1 MIEKSE
7 SNKFI
12 MKKLHFNILF
22 VKVIIFLLFLQL
34 NCKLVKICIIVKHK
48 NSYMDFKS
56 KLEKMKKRSIPLDL
70 SFFKTEYEDTHIK
83 YYRLALLYIGICF
96 PLTAFI
102 YKFLSIHFID
112 PFWLRVIISFLFLSV
127 CITSFKIKF
136 IYHNIVA
143 LFNFCL
149 FTIFLWSLYIASI
162 NDFSLVTSI
171 TFIIVVSIN
180 CAAIKKTR
188 YILFYIVFSTIIMVL
203 FFIRFKID
211 FELGFTILLL
221 TMTIQFVV
229 YLIIKSKN
237 EAELLLIDSEMKMRY
252 LIDALGEGIGIINEK
267 NIILYANPSAHQIF
281 EIQANQLFQSPI
293 SSFLIEESIKSFIQR
308 PKLDKNFNSQTFEL
322 LIQTKNNECK
332 TLLVTESLYNME
344 YHDFYGT
351 IMVFRDISD
360 RKIKEI
366 ELKEAKKKAE
376 ESERLKS
383 SFLANM
389 SHEIRTPMNGIIGFT
404 DLMSQTELTYEE
416 QKHYS
421 SIIHQCCHKLLNVIN
436 DIIDVSKIEA
446 GMVEVRK
453 DAMDVNDQLQLIYQF
468 FKPEVEAKG
477 MELIIK
483 YGLKDHESSIITDAD
498 KFYSI
503 LTNLVKNS
511 IKYSHQGYIEFG
523 YHVINENSNIKELQ
537 FYVTDTGIGIPI
549 DRQESIFERFIQVDL
564 DNRRSYQG
572 SGLGLS
578 IAKSYVEMLGGTIGV
593 ESVEGIGST
602 FYFTIPYHTVQN

>member
-1 MIEKSE
+1 
-7 SNKFI
+7 
-12 MKKLHFNILF
+12 
-22 VKVIIFLLFLQL
+22 
-34 NCKLVKICIIVKHK
+34 
-48 NSYMDFKS
+48 MDFKS
-56 KLEKMKKRSIPLDL
+56 IFEKMKRRSIPKDL
-70 SFFKTEYEDTHIK
+70 SFFKTEYEDSHIK
-83 YYRLALLYIGICF
+83 YYRLALLYVGLCF
-96 PLTAFI
+96 PLSAI
-102 YKFLSIHFID
+102 LYKFLSIHFID
-112 PFWLRVIISFLFLSV
+112 PIWLRVVISFLFLMV
-127 CITSFKIKF
+127 CITSYKVKF
-136 IYHNIVA
+136 VYKNILT
-143 LFNFCL
+143 LFNICL

-180 CAAIKKTR
+180 SAAIKKTR
-188 YILFYIVFSTIIMVL
+188 YILYYIIFSSIIIVL

-221 TMTIQFVV
+221 TLTIQFVI

-237 EAELLLIDSEMKMRY
+237 EAELCLMDSELKMRN
-252 LIDALGEGIGIINEK
+252 LIEVLGEGVSIVNDQH
-267 NIILYANPSAHQIF
+267 IILFANP
-281 EIQANQLFQSPI
+281 QANLIFNLESSELTGKSI
-293 SSFLIEESIKSFIQR
+293 TSFLSEESIQKFIHR
-308 PKLDKNFNSQTFEL
+308 PKLDHTNNYQTFEL
-322 LIQTKNNECK
+322 QIATSTEQIK
-332 TLLVTESLYNME
+332 TLLLTETLYNIK
-344 YHDFYGT
+344 HLNFFGSL
-351 IMVFRDISD
+351 MVFRDISEL
-360 RKIKEI
+360 KQKEI

-404 DLMSQTELTYEE
+404 DLMSQSELTYEE

-436 DIIDVSKIEA
+436 DIIDISKIEA

-453 DAMDVNDQLQLIYQF
+453 DIMDVNDQIQLIYQF

-483 YGLKDHESSIITDAD
+483 YGLEDHEAFIHTDAD

-523 YHVINENSNIKELQ
+523 YQVKKEKSKITDLQ

-564 DNRRSYQG
+564 DNRGSYQG

-602 FYFTIPYHTVQN
+602 FYFTIPYHTV